1 MIQVEQTEFW
11 SDVDTPPSGPAA
23 SVTYSRR
30 GDTVYVDETA
40 SLTDWFLEDDEDPT
54 EPTSRTEPEP
64 PLELPAPMTE
74 LAAAPA
80 EAVVVTERGESTEI
94 ADPVPPPS
102 STITRPVPAP
112 TVVPT
117 FNMARFLTLTG
128 SLDSVEEEGRYLVLP
143 RRGFRPHV
151 VLDAVRRI
159 SRDFLKDLRSPPRNY
174 SISPYQRPSGWMRL

>member
-11 SDVDTPPSGPAA
+11 SDVEAPSGP
-23 SVTYSRR
+23 VTAVTFSRR

-40 SLTDWFLEDDEDPT
+40 SLTDWFLEGGEDRAEMPRRAD
-54 EPTSRTEPEP
+54 PAPEAP
-64 PLELPAPMTE
+64 APVMESASMQIEASEAKMELPAR
-74 LAAAPA
+74 AAAPHA
-80 EAVVVTERGESTEI
+80 TVTCPVSAST
-94 ADPVPPPS
+94 
-102 STITRPVPAP
+102 TR
-112 TVVPT
+112 PT

-159 SRDFLKDLRSPPRNY
+159 SKDFLKDLRSPPRSY
-174 SISPYQRPSGWMRL
+174 SISPHQRPSGWMQL